1 MKKAF
6 VIWFLGCFTLFAQP
20 FQIGRT
26 TLNLF
31 DASRNRTIA
40 TEVFYPADTN
50 GTDVPITVSSS
61 QTFPLLSFGHGF
73 VMTFEAY
80 QNFWEELVPQGYIM
94 AFPKTEGT
102 FSPSHTNFA
111 KDLAFV
117 IEAMNGLN
125 NQSNSLFFSRISLKN
140 AVMGHSMGGGC
151 ALLAKQYS
159 TQINHVV
166 TFAAAETNPSA
177 IGASSALEIPSFTIA
192 GINDCVTPPATNQLP
207 IYNALQSSCK
217 NYLGITGASH
227 CQMANFNFFCSVGDG
242 SCSPSPT
249 ITRAQQHQII
259 YSYLNLWLDYYL
271 KENCVSGEL
280 FEALKTSDNENV
292 TNSNCQLCE
301 NLSLANSTLTIPFN
315 VTPNPFKE
323 VITLKSDTETPFEY
337 SLFDLKANK
346 ILEGKAINEIQLET
360 SFLSSGI
367 YFLTVIQHQQ
377 KKTVKLIKH

>member
-125 NQSNSLFFSRISLKN
+125 NQSNSLFFSRISSKN

-177 IGASSALEIPSFTIA
+177 IDASSALEIPSFTIA
-192 GINDCVTPPATNQLP
+192 GINDCVTPPVSNQLP

-249 ITRAQQHQII
+249 ITRTEQHQFIF
-259 YSYLNLWLDYYL
+259 SYLNLWLDYYL

-280 FEALKTSDNENV
+280 FETLKVSDDDNV

-301 NLSLANSTLTIPFN
+301 NLSLININTSFFQ
-315 VTPNPFKE
+315 VSPNPFNESISIKSNNE
-323 VITLKSDTETPFEY
+323 VYFEY
-337 SLFDLKANK
+337 TLYDLKANK
-346 ILEGKAINEIQLET
+346 ILEGRGISNLQLET

-367 YFLTVIQHQQ
+367 YFLTLIQNHQ

>member
-26 TLNLF
+26 TLNLI

-117 IEAMNGLN
+117 IEAMNVLN
-125 NQSNSLFFSRISLKN
+125 NQTNSPFFSRISSKN

-192 GINDCVTPPATNQLP
+192 GINDCVTPPVSNQLP

-227 CQMANFNFFCSVGDG
+227 CQMADFNFFCSVGDG
-242 SCSPSPT
+242 TCSPSPT
-249 ITRAQQHQII
+249 ITRDEQHEII
-259 YSYLNLWLDYYL
+259 FSYLNLWLDYYL

-280 FEALKTSDNENV
+280 FETLKTNDNENV

-301 NLSLANSTLTIPFN
+301 NLSLFN
-315 VTPNPFKE
+315 TNTSYFDVLPNPFSDF
-323 VITLKSDTETPFEY
+323 IQIKSKNNISFYY
-337 SLFDLKANK
+337 SLFDVKANK
-346 ILEGKAINEIQLET
+346 ILEGKSNQELQLET
-360 SFLSSGI
+360 SFLPVGI
-367 YFLTVIQHQQ
+367 YFLTVSQNQE

>member
-94 AFPKTEGT
+94 AFPKTEGSI
-102 FSPSHTNFA
+102 SPSHTNFA

-125 NQSNSLFFSRISLKN
+125 NQSNSLFFSRISSKN

-159 TQINHVV
+159 TQINHLV

-177 IGASSALEIPSFTIA
+177 ISASSTIDLPSFTIA
-192 GINDCVTPPATNQLP
+192 GLNDCVTPPATNQLP
-207 IYNALQSSCK
+207 MYNSLQSSCK

-227 CQMANFNFFCSVGDG
+227 CQMADFNFFCSVGDG
-242 SCSPSPT
+242 TCSPSPT
-249 ITRAQQHQII
+249 ITRDEQHEII
-259 YSYLNLWLDYYL
+259 FSYLNLWLDYYL

-323 VITLKSDTETPFEY
+323 VITLKSDIETPFEY

-367 YFLTVIQHQQ
+367 YFLTVIQQQQ
-377 KKTVKLIKH
+377 KKTVRLIKH

>member
-6 VIWFLGCFTLFAQP
+6 VIWFLGCLTLFAQP

-31 DASRNRTIA
+31 DASRNRTIV
-40 TEVFYPADTN
+40 TEVFYPADSS
-50 GTDVPITVSSS
+50 GTDVPFTVSSN

-94 AFPKTEGT
+94 AFPKTEGS

-117 IEAMNGLN
+117 IESINGLN
-125 NQSNSLFFSRISLKN
+125 NQFNSLFYSRVSSKN

-159 TQINHVV
+159 NLINHVV

-177 IGASSALEIPSFTIA
+177 ITAASTIDLPSFTIA
-192 GINDCVTPPATNQLP
+192 GLNDCVTPPATNQLL

-227 CQMANFNFFCSVGDG
+227 CQMANSNFFCSVGEG

-249 ITRAQQHQII
+249 LTRTQQHQII

-271 KENCVSGEL
+271 NENCVSGEL
-280 FEALKTSDNENV
+280 FEALKTNDNQNV

-301 NLSLANSTLTIPFN
+301 NLSLANSTSTIPIY
-315 VTPNPFKE
+315 VSPNPLKE
-323 VITLKSDTETPFEY
+323 KIMLKSDTEFSFEY
-337 SLFDLKANK
+337 ILFDLKANK
-346 ILEGKAINEIQLET
+346 IMEGKAINAIELET

-367 YFLTVIQHQQ
+367 YFLTVIQNQQ
-377 KKTVKLIKH
+377 KKTVKLIKQ

>member
-1 MKKAF
+1 MKKVF
-6 VIWFLGCFTLFAQP
+6 FFWCFGCITVLSQP

-26 TLNLF
+26 TLNVF

-40 TEVFYPADTN
+40 TEVFYPADSN
-50 GTDVPITVSSS
+50 ASNVPITSANNEA
-61 QTFPLLSFGHGF
+61 FPLLSFGHGF
-73 VMTFEAY
+73 VMTFDAY
-80 QNFWEELVPQGYIM
+80 QNFWEALVPQGYIM
-94 AFPKTEGT
+94 AFPKTEGS

-117 IEAMNGLN
+117 IEAMNELN
-125 NQSNSLFFSRISLKN
+125 SQSNSLFFSRISPNN

-151 ALLAKQYS
+151 ALLAKQYA

-177 IGASSALEIPSFTIA
+177 IAASAGIELPTFTIA
-192 GINDCVTPPATNQLP
+192 GLNDCVTPPVTNQLP
-207 IYNALQSSCK
+207 IYNALQSNCK

-249 ITRAQQHQII
+249 ISRAQQHQII
-259 YSYLNLWLDYYL
+259 FSYLNLWLDYYL

-280 FEALKTSDNENV
+280 FEALKANDDENV

-301 NLSLANSTLTIPFN
+301 NLSLVNLNSSFS
-315 VTPNPFKE
+315 VEVSPNPFNE
-323 VITLKSDTETPFEY
+323 IITLKSNNETTFEY
-337 SLFDLKANK
+337 ALFDLKANK
-346 ILEGKAINEIQLET
+346 VLKGKAINVLQLET
-360 SFLSSGI
+360 SFLPNGI
-367 YFLTVIQHQQ
+367 YFLTVSQNQQ
-377 KKTVKLIKH
+377 KKTFKLIKH

>member
-1 MKKAF
+1 
-6 VIWFLGCFTLFAQP
+6 
-20 FQIGRT
+20 
-26 TLNLF
+26 
-31 DASRNRTIA
+31 
-40 TEVFYPADTN
+40 
-50 GTDVPITVSSS
+50 
-61 QTFPLLSFGHGF
+61 
-73 VMTFEAY
+73 MTFEAY

-117 IEAMNGLN
+117 IEAMNVLN
-125 NQSNSLFFSRISLKN
+125 NQTNSPFFSRISSKN

-192 GINDCVTPPATNQLP
+192 GINDCVTPPVSNQLP

-227 CQMANFNFFCSVGDG
+227 CQMADFNFFCSVGDG
-242 SCSPSPT
+242 TCSPSPT
-249 ITRAQQHQII
+249 ITRDEQHEII
-259 YSYLNLWLDYYL
+259 FSYLNLWLDYYL

-280 FEALKTSDNENV
+280 FETLKTNDNENV

-301 NLSLANSTLTIPFN
+301 NLSLFN
-315 VTPNPFKE
+315 TNTSYFDVLPNPFSDF
-323 VITLKSDTETPFEY
+323 IQIKSKNNISFYY
-337 SLFDLKANK
+337 SLFDVKANK
-346 ILEGKAINEIQLET
+346 ILEGKSNQELQLET
-360 SFLSSGI
+360 SFLPVGI
-367 YFLTVIQHQQ
+367 YFLTVSQNQE

>member
-1 MKKAF
+1 MKKVF
-6 VIWFLGCFTLFAQP
+6 LLWFLGGMTVLAQP

-31 DASRNRTIA
+31 DSTRNRTIA
-40 TEVFYPADTN
+40 TEVFYPADSNATN
-50 GTDVPITVSSS
+50 VPVTSSTTDA
-61 QTFPLLSFGHGF
+61 FPLLSFGHGF

-80 QNFWEELVPQGYIM
+80 ENFWEELVPQGYII
-94 AFPKTEGT
+94 AFPKTEGS

-125 NQSNSLFFSRISLKN
+125 TDLSSLFFSRISPKN

-151 ALLAKQYS
+151 ALLSEQYS
-159 TQINHVV
+159 SQINHVV

-177 IGASSALEIPSFTIA
+177 TGTSSSIVLPTFTIA

-227 CQMANFNFFCSVGDG
+227 CQMADFNFFCSVGDG
-242 SCSPSPT
+242 TCSPSPT
-249 ITRAQQHQII
+249 ITRDEQHQII
-259 YSYLNLWLDYYL
+259 FSYLNLWLDYYL
-271 KENCVSGEL
+271 KESCVSGEL
-280 FEALKTSDNENV
+280 FEALKGNDETNV

-301 NLSLANSTLTIPFN
+301 NLSLLNTNTSFFE
-315 VTPNPFKE
+315 VSPNPFNDFIK
-323 VITLKSDTETPFEY
+323 VKSKNDTFFTY
-337 SLFDLKANK
+337 SLFDVKANK
-346 ILEGKAINEIQLET
+346 IFDGKAKDELQLET
-360 SFLSSGI
+360 SFLSGGI
-367 YFLTVIQHQQ
+367 YFLTVTQNQQ
-377 KKTVKLIKH
+377 KKTMKLIKH

>member
-94 AFPKTEGT
+94 AFPKTEGSI
-102 FSPSHTNFA
+102 SPSHTNFA

-125 NQSNSLFFSRISLKN
+125 NQSNSLFFSRVSSKN

-177 IGASSALEIPSFTIA
+177 ISASSIIDLPSFTIA
-192 GINDCVTPPATNQLP
+192 GVNDCVTPPASNQLP
-207 IYNALQSSCK
+207 MFNALQSSCK
-217 NYLGITGASH
+217 NYLGITGGSH
-227 CQMANFNFFCSVGDG
+227 CQMANSNFFCSVGEG
-242 SCSPSPT
+242 TCSPSPT

-301 NLSLANSTLTIPFN
+301 NLSLTNSSPTILFN

-323 VITLKSDTETPFEY
+323 VITVKSDTKTPFEY
-337 SLFDLKANK
+337 RLFDLKANK

-360 SFLSSGI
+360 SFLSGGI